1 MATKIQRAKLILDTL
16 ADPVTV
22 NVALAGRVADA
33 FAAEY
38 AAGQSLTNEQ
48 KAGLILQHLRNFVK
62 ERVRN
67 AEVNTAV
74 ATARQTAATAAEI
87 DIGEDGE

>member
-1 MATKIQRAKLILDTL
+1 MATKIQRAKSILDTL
-16 ADPVTV
+16 AEPATV
-22 NVALAGRVADA
+22 SVALAGRVADA

-48 KAGLILQHLRNFVK
+48 KAGLVLQHLRNFVK

-67 AEVNTAV
+67 AEINTAV
-74 ATARQTAATAAEI
+74 NTARQTAAATAEI
-87 DIGEDGE
+87 DIGEDDE